1 MDVLGIEKLPTDCC
15 TPLPSRSAASTNP
28 ARVMPTIAKPSKIHK
43 RSFRRGWTAVSILVN
58 DLAISPRAVIGAF
71 EGKKGAV
78 PRHKPFFVATLVLK
92 PTWSG
97 LAG

>member
-15 TPLPSRSAASTNP
+15 TPVRSRIAASINP
-28 ARVMPTIAKPSKIHK
+28 ARVMPTITKPSKIHK

-71 EGKKGAV
+71 EGNRKAAV
-78 PRHKPFFVATLVLK
+78 PEAQVALFVGTLVLC
-92 PTWSG
+92 
-97 LAG
+97 L